1 MEPEVLEQVSQTV
14 SDAVA
19 GSLAPAVSQLGELAA
34 SGASAVS
41 LDASQYDQLM
51 TLGTSFL
58 MSNVVICALAAL
70 ACGILLGILLTQH
83 WRP

>member
-1 MEPEVLEQVSQTV
+1 MEPEVLEQVSRTV

-34 SGASAVS
+34 SGAAGAS
-41 LDASQYDQLM
+41 LDASQFDEAM
-51 TLGTSFL
+51 TLGTSLL
-58 MSNVVICALAAL
+58 MSNVVLAALAAL

>member
-1 MEPEVLEQVSQTV
+1 MEPEVVAQITKAVN
-14 SDAVA
+14 DAVSPIA
-19 GSLAPAVSQLGELAA
+19 SELGELAA
-34 SGASAVS
+34 SGPDAAS
-41 LDASQYDQLM
+41 LDAAQYDQLM

>member
-1 MEPEVLEQVSQTV
+1 MEPEVVAQITKAVN
-14 SDAVA
+14 DAVSPIA
-19 GSLAPAVSQLGELAA
+19 SQLGELAA
-34 SGASAVS
+34 SGASGAS
-41 LDASQYDQLM
+41 LDAAQFDQLM

-70 ACGILLGILLTQH
+70 CCGILLGILLTQH